1 MSSADEDLVDR
12 ITELLEQQRRPSAV
26 LWTSVLFAVAGAG
39 LGGTGYVSTQNY
51 YTRESG
57 ERFEAEYRRE
67 IQTLGTAFRREIDA
81 ANQKTKSHIDNHPD
95 VALDERL
102 RVVEQAIAR
111 LEAQQ

>member
-1 MSSADEDLVDR
+1 MSQDEELVQR
-12 ITELLEQQRRPSAV
+12 ISDILEQQRRPTAV
-26 LWTSVLFAVAGAG
+26 LWTSVLFAVTGAG
-39 LGGTGYVSTQNY
+39 LGGTGYLSTQNY

-57 ERFEAEYRRE
+57 ERFESEYRRE

-81 ANQKTKSHIDNHPD
+81 ANQKTQSHIDNHPD
-95 VALDERL
+95 TALDKRL